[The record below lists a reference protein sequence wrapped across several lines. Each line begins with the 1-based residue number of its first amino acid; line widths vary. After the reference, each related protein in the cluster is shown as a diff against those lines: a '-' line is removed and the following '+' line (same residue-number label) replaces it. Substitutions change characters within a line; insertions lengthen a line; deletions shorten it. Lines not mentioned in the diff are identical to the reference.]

1 MLKFIIDYVHATDDI
16 NEESICTITRE
27 NPRLCIGNEE
37 GAVILF
43 HPKEHLPTP
52 QQLSLLSYPSLS
64 RAAKDLITKDEF
76 YDATLSST
84 KVCNSNQIM
93 AIGLNS
99 PV

>member
-1 MLKFIIDYVHATDDI
+1 MLKVIIEYVTAADEI
-16 NEESICTITRE
+16 NEESVCIITRE

-37 GAVILF
+37 GIVIIF
-43 HPKEHLPTP
+43 YPKGRLPTS

-84 KVCNSNQIM
+84 KVCNSKRIL
-93 AIGLNS
+93 AIGLNC
-99 PV
+99 PL